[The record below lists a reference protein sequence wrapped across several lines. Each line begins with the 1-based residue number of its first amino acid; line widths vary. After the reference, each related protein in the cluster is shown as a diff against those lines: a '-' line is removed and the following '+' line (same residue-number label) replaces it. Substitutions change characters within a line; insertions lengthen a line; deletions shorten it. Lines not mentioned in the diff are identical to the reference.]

1 MRRQKVG
8 TECESVTLNPKLDH
22 IYENRERERKSE
34 REKKESEWDGEKE
47 TSKE

>member
-22 IYENRERERKSE
+22 IFENEKERERER
-34 REKKESEWDGEKE
+34 DGQFQGAK
-47 TSKE
+47 